1 MTLRLVDSFDTYA
14 TADISRRYTV
24 SATPA
29 IDAVEMRTGV
39 GCLKCDSYTDCII
52 TAITCTDDKFV
63 VGFAFKTSAL
73 VAGDIFRT
81 MGSAT
86 INLTLHLNDDGTF
99 SLKRSTVIID
109 TSVTALLVDTWYHIE
124 LVAQVSN
131 STTIECILKVDGT
144 TILTLPTST
153 DTMIA
158 GGLTGIRLGKFG
170 IPSMTCYFDSYY
182 FMDQD
187 GSTNNTFL
195 GDCVVEAILPDG
207 NGYNSD
213 FDGSDGNQVD
223 NYLLVDEADPDDDTT
238 YVEDDTVG
246 GIDSFTYAAMSETPA
261 TIFGVAVTTMAKKTT
276 ANARTIKQIARPV
289 STNYTGDEHTLSES
303 YACFQDIWEDNP
315 ADAAAWEEADV
326 NGAEFGVKVEA

>member
-1 MTLRLVDSFDTYA
+1 
-14 TADISRRYTV
+14 
-24 SATPA
+24 
-29 IDAVEMRTGV
+29 MRTGV
-39 GCLKCDSYTDCII
+39 GCLAGNSYLDFISTPLVCV
-52 TAITCTDDKFV
+52 DDKFV
-63 VGFAFKTSAL
+63 VGFAFKFSTAI
-73 VAGDIFRT
+73 AGVMFRT
-81 MGSAT
+81 MGTAT
-86 INLTLHLNDDGTF
+86 INLTIALNADGTL
-99 SLKRSTVIID
+99 SLYRSTVLLD
-109 TSVTALLVDTWYHIE
+109 TSVTVLSTDTWYHIE

-144 TILTLPTST
+144 TVITLPTST

-158 GGLTGIRLGKFG
+158 GGITSVQLGKLG
-170 IPSMTCYFDSYY
+170 IPASTFYFDSYY
-182 FMDQD
+182 LMDQE

-223 NYLLVDEADPDDDTT
+223 NYLLVDEADPDDDST

-246 GIDSFTYAAMSETPA
+246 GIDAFTYDALSETPA
-261 TIFGVAVTTMAKKTT
+261 TIFGVAVTIMAKKTT

-289 STNYTGDEHTLSES
+289 STNYLGDEHTLSES
-303 YACFQDIWEDNP
+303 YACYQDIWEDNP